1 MDQYITTRPIM
12 DICLA
17 VEWWL
22 GVWVSQQWREKDDIE
37 LDIGVGRPV
46 EWEME
51 AEREEIKEREA
62 A

>member
-1 MDQYITTRPIM
+1 M